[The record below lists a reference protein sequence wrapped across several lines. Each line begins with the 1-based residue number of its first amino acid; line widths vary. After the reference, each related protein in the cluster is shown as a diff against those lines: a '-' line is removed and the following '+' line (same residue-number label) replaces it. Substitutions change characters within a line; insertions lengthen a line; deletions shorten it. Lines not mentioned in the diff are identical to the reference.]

1 MGSARNTASYEE
13 ITIESSFSEKTVD
26 LRLGVV
32 SFDYYE
38 DLLSPTITARLVVID
53 GGNTVVGQNGKLES
67 LYSGLPIRGGERVS
81 IHIKPEGQANS
92 PGLLFNSPERYLY
105 VSKISS
111 VVKEGQREL
120 LVLDLTSRESIGNEI
135 TRISNRFAM
144 GNGISN
150 SAITI
155 LERLGSKFSEID
167 DTSNTYGFIGNMKK
181 PFSLLIWLASKAV
194 DNQNNSGFFFFQT
207 HDGFKFKSISK
218 LINAGKNG
226 PKFVYKNHEIPQSPL
241 TYTDDIILNYNVT
254 TNHNLIEKLR
264 RGMYSSFSASFNPL
278 FGAFTLPQDGVTN
291 INDNKPS
298 VTMGDEFRIPK
309 LLGGRDIP
317 DLPSRIM
324 TMVDDV
330 GTIDNGISI
339 QQNADIFNRQR
350 ESILRYN
357 LLFMQI
363 LEIQVPM
370 NSSLRAGDM
379 IRCDF
384 VKTSSDKTNK
394 GVDPDLSGLYMIKEL
409 CHHFEVDQS
418 ITSMKLVRDTYG
430 KPDTGT

>member
-1 MGSARNTASYEE
+1 
-13 ITIESSFSEKTVD
+13 
-26 LRLGVV
+26 
-32 SFDYYE
+32 
-38 DLLSPTITARLVVID
+38 
-53 GGNTVVGQNGKLES
+53 
-67 LYSGLPIRGGERVS
+67 
-81 IHIKPEGQANS
+81 
-92 PGLLFNSPERYLY
+92 
-105 VSKISS
+105 
-111 VVKEGQREL
+111 
-120 LVLDLTSRESIGNEI
+120 
-135 TRISNRFAM
+135 
-144 GNGISN
+144 
-150 SAITI
+150 
-155 LERLGSKFSEID
+155 
-167 DTSNTYGFIGNMKK
+167 
-181 PFSLLIWLASKAV
+181 
-194 DNQNNSGFFFFQT
+194 
-207 HDGFKFKSISK
+207 
-218 LINAGKNG
+218 
-226 PKFVYKNHEIPQSPL
+226 
-241 TYTDDIILNYNVT
+241 
-254 TNHNLIEKLR
+254 
-264 RGMYSSFSASFNPL
+264 MYSSFSASFNPL